1 MAVYDDAMKALRVAV
16 ERRLDVHAGLRKR
29 FQSEFGSVAVLT
41 PYKAQQRVL
50 QNIFRCD
57 SDCAV
62 SCL

>member
-1 MAVYDDAMKALRVAV
+1 MR
-16 ERRLDVHAGLRKR
+16 AGLRKR

-57 SDCAV
+57 TVCEV
-62 SCL
+62 SCS